1 MMNSQMFFLTLIIIM
16 WDSSRI
22 SKKWGFSTDKLMLGT
37 ARKHKRKFSLFLD
50 IMKCRQERKNIFHL
64 HLGLIWS
71 SMFHW
76 ELGVSFKYGLQVTS
90 TCSQPLNRNK
100 NMPFLTFCTQHP
112 SAMKKVGEVRAETCF
127 TTLAASCQR
136 SKAHIRWLGAESGLC
151 YAVPSQDHPSDLHT
165 PPPATGRWCHL
176 CHSGKT
182 GKIERCDTQLKSDT
196 SRADSRCGPTHNA
209 IACDLEV
216 FLGHRSLMEV
226 TVKVTG
232 CPGRIRKNCINET
245 RITTSKSNV
254 SVNQWRGS
262 LLPCLSKLTLYM

>member
-1 MMNSQMFFLTLIIIM
+1 MNSQMFFLTLIIIM

-50 IMKCRQERKNIFHL
+50 IMKCRQEHKNIFHL

-100 NMPFLTFCTQHP
+100 NMPFLTFCTQNP
-112 SAMKKVGEVRAETCF
+112 SAMNKVGEVRAETCF

-151 YAVPSQDHPSDLHT
+151 YAEPSQGHPSDLHT

-176 CHSGKT
+176 CHSKNRQNREMWHS
-182 GKIERCDTQLKSDT
+182 IEIWYISGRFALWTYSQC
-196 SRADSRCGPTHNA
+196 H
-209 IACDLEV
+209 
-216 FLGHRSLMEV
+216 SLW
-226 TVKVTG
+226 
-232 CPGRIRKNCINET
+232 PG
-245 RITTSKSNV
+245 SV
-254 SVNQWRGS
+254 SWWQEPHGGD
-262 LLPCLSKLTLYM
+262 CEGYGLSWKDKKKLH